1 MFSPWKRAREGRTL
15 FIKFVWGIELNQ
27 GKGVSMKI
35 LLLEDEPGISMAI
48 ERYLKRQG
56 FEVRAFSK
64 IMEALEAI
72 DENRDFNLF
81 IVDVMLPD
89 GNGIAFL
96 ETIKTLFFAP
106 KIIMISADSR
116 IQTIE
121 KAFLGGCEDYL
132 KKPFD
137 IQELGLKI
145 NKIFGR
151 LTQEISLKEGIVYER
166 VKRALYIQGEEC
178 HLSRKEMMLL
188 DILIQNLGRVVTKE
202 ALEDGIWEGNMP
214 SDDALRTTIKRL
226 RQKIGEGIIRNVT
239 GVGYQ
244 ISLD

>member
-1 MFSPWKRAREGRTL
+1 MR
-15 FIKFVWGIELNQ
+15 
-27 GKGVSMKI
+27 I

-48 ERYLKRQG
+48 ERYLAKQG
-56 FEVRAFSK
+56 FEVRAFSR
-64 IMEALEAI
+64 MTEACEALE
-72 DENRDFNLF
+72 RDKDFHLF

-89 GNGIAFL
+89 GNGLAFL
-96 ETIKTLFFAP
+96 ERVKSLFFAP

-151 LTQEISLKEGIVYER
+151 LTNEINLGNGVVYEK
-166 VKRALYIQGEEC
+166 VKKVLYIQGEEC
-178 HLSRKEMMLL
+178 HLSRKELL
-188 DILIQNLGRVVTKE
+188 LLEILIKNLGQVVTKE
-202 ALEDGIWEGNMP
+202 ELESGIWEGNMP
-214 SDDALRTTIKRL
+214 SDDALRTTIKRV
-226 RQKIGEGIIRNVT
+226 RQKIGEGIIKNVV

-244 ISLD
+244 ISTE

>member
-1 MFSPWKRAREGRTL
+1 MR
-15 FIKFVWGIELNQ
+15 
-27 GKGVSMKI
+27 I

-48 ERYLKRQG
+48 ERYLAKQG
-56 FEVRAFSK
+56 FEVRAFSR
-64 IMEALEAI
+64 MTEACEALE
-72 DENRDFNLF
+72 RDKDFHLF

-89 GNGIAFL
+89 GNGLAFL
-96 ETIKTLFFAP
+96 ERVKSLFFAP

-151 LTQEISLKEGIVYER
+151 LTNEINLGNGVVYEK
-166 VKRALYIQGEEC
+166 VKKVLYIQGKERY
-178 HLSRKEMMLL
+178 LSRKELL
-188 DILIQNLGRVVTKE
+188 LLEILIKNLGQVVTKE
-202 ALEDGIWEGNMP
+202 ELESGIWEGNMP
-214 SDDALRTTIKRL
+214 SDDALRTTIKRV
-226 RQKIGEGIIRNVT
+226 RQKIGEGIIKNVV

-244 ISLD
+244 ISTE

>member
-1 MFSPWKRAREGRTL
+1 MR
-15 FIKFVWGIELNQ
+15 
-27 GKGVSMKI
+27 I

-48 ERYLKRQG
+48 ERYLAKQG
-56 FEVRAFSK
+56 FEVRAFSR
-64 IMEALEAI
+64 MTEACEALE
-72 DENRDFNLF
+72 RDKDFHLF

-89 GNGIAFL
+89 GNGLAFL
-96 ETIKTLFFAP
+96 ERVKSLFFAP

-151 LTQEISLKEGIVYER
+151 LTNEINLGNGVVYEK
-166 VKRALYIQGEEC
+166 VKKVLYIQGEEC
-178 HLSRKEMMLL
+178 HLSRKELL
-188 DILIQNLGRVVTKE
+188 LLEILIKNLGQVVTKE
-202 ALEDGIWEGNMP
+202 ELESGIWEGNMP
-214 SDDALRTTIKRL
+214 SDDALRTTIKRV
-226 RQKIGEGIIRNVT
+226 RQKIGEGIIKNFV

-244 ISLD
+244 ISTE